1 MTRDE
6 AAIHGAIEE
15 LRRLTDVF
23 QERRRRL
30 ATSCGITEQQWRVLE
45 EIATEHFMPSMF
57 ARERESS
64 AAAVS
69 KVLRQLLDKG
79 LVSVSVSPE
88 DGRQRQYELTAAG
101 KAVMKELRRRRKRAI
116 AEIWCDLAPESI
128 DAFTRFGRTLAE
140 RMEAYQEKDEA

>member
-6 AAIHGAIEE
+6 DAIHGAIEE
-15 LRRLTDVF
+15 LRRLTEVF

-45 EIATEHFMPSMF
+45 EVATEHFMPSMF
-57 ARERESS
+57 ARERDSS

-79 LVSVSVSPE
+79 LVNVSVSPE

-101 KAVMKELRRRRKRAI
+101 KTVMKDLRRRRKRAI
-116 AEIWCDLAPESI
+116 SKIWCDLGPESI
-128 DAFTRFGRTLAE
+128 DQFTRFGRILAE
-140 RMEAYQEKDEA
+140 RMEAYEEEEV